1 MSLSL
6 LSVGEIRVLIVE
18 DEVVVARDFDQQLRA
33 GGYVPVG
40 AIAIA
45 TATAIAIAIATA
57 VAGHAAPSP

>member
-18 DEVVVARDFDQQLRA
+18 DKVVVARDFDQQLRA

-40 AIAIA
+40 AIATAI
-45 TATAIAIAIATA
+45 ATAIAIATA
-57 VAGHAAPSP
+57 AAGHAALSP